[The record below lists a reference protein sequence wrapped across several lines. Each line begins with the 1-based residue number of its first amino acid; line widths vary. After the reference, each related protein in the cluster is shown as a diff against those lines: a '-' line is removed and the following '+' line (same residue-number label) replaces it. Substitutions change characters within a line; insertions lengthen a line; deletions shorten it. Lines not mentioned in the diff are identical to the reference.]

1 MDDDDVIDFMI
12 MESVA
17 TAAAVDKQEAEKAAE
32 RKNWRKD
39 KSGLERLR
47 SQVS

>member
-17 TAAAVDKQEAEKAAE
+17 VAAATNKREQEKQTE

-39 KSGLERLR
+39 KSGFDHLR
-47 SQVS
+47 NAAS